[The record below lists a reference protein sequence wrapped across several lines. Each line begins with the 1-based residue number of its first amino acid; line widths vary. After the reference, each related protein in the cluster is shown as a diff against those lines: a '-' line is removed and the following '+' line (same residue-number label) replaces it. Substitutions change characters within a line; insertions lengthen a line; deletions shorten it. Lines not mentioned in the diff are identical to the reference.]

1 MNARHIIVFLADCVL
16 IGAAQASAC
25 PSCYGQAQGPV
36 IDGMNRAIMT
46 MIGITGFVLTGFVAL
61 FISIGRRAKQYNA
74 AAATTASNTAVNFDK
89 GAL

>member
-1 MNARHIIVFLADCVL
+1 MNARRIIVFLAFFALV
-16 IGAAQASAC
+16 GAAQASAC

-61 FISIGRRAKQYNA
+61 FISIGRKTKHHNATGTA
-74 AAATTASNTAVNFDK
+74 AAPDYEK
-89 GAL
+89 GAS